1 MADLIKHLFFFILAS
16 QQCPNTSK
24 CVKISGFRMLISM
37 MFRLLYESIRCYTLS
52 VIWILIFLI
61 FKTYDLTEKSDVYS
75 LGVLLWELTSCSSPF
90 NLKILKIFIA
100 LDILGGRREN
110 LVPGK
115 FLSFVKVSVKLK
127 YDFYLPVLF

>member
-90 NLKILKIFIA
+90 NFENLENFEKELIA
-100 LDILGGRREN
+100 LDILGGRRESP
-110 LVPGK
+110 VPGTNSK
-115 FLSFVKVSVKLK
+115 FV
-127 YDFYLPVLF
+127 